1 MFDYTL
7 NVCICENSVSVATQT
22 REHGTIKYS
31 EDSYTQKK
39 LKYDN
44 KSPREIYDKLVEIV
58 QSLLQD
64 AEPENVSVSK
74 TTYMS
79 DSFGTNPESYESRV
93 IGAIAN
99 VVNNVKNGM
108 NFDSFDETL
117 GRYDFIDTRD
127 DDNRSYL
134 TVVEN
139 KD

>member
-7 NVCICENSVSVATQT
+7 NVCVCENSVSVATQT

-31 EDSYTQKK
+31 EESYTQKH

-44 KSPREIYDKLVEIV
+44 KSPREIYDKLVELV
-58 QSLLQD
+58 RTLLQD
-64 AEPENVSVSK
+64 AVPENVSVSK

-79 DSFGTNPESYESRV
+79 DSFGSNPESYESRV

-108 NFDSFDETL
+108 NFDFFDETL

>member
-7 NVCICENSVSVATQT
+7 NVCVGELSVSVATQT
-22 REHGTIKYS
+22 KEHGTVKYS
-31 EDSYTQKK
+31 EDSYIQKK

-44 KSPREIYDKLVEIV
+44 MSPREIYDKLVEIV
-58 QSLLQD
+58 QTLLKD
-64 AEPENVSVSK
+64 ADPENVNVTK

-79 DSFGTNPESYESRV
+79 DFFGSDPESYESRV
-93 IGAIAN
+93 MGAVAN

-127 DDNRSYL
+127 DNGSYL

>member
-7 NVCICENSVSVATQT
+7 NVCICENGVSVATQT
-22 REHGTIKYS
+22 KEHGADKYT
-31 EDSYTQKK
+31 EDSYIQKK

-44 KSPREIYDKLVEIV
+44 KSPREIYDNLVEIV
-58 QSLLQD
+58 RFLLQD
-64 AEPENVSVSK
+64 AVPENVSVTK

-79 DSFGTNPESYESRV
+79 EYFGSNPNSYESRV
-93 IGAIAN
+93 MGAIAN

-127 DDNRSYL
+127 QKTNIVP
-134 TVVEN
+134 VV
-139 KD
+139 K